1 MEVPDDL
8 RRTVIAWFGDDGR
21 RWCNAAPAVTE
32 RLIETWELRPGAVL
46 QGATHA
52 FVLACM
58 RTDGSPAV
66 LKLPFVDDENR
77 AEADALRLYG
87 GDGAVRLLDHDP
99 ACGALLLERL
109 VPGTPLLDLPD
120 RLQALDIACGLL
132 RRLRRPPPKAH
143 RFPLLRDLAAAW
155 ARDFATIGREPFGQ
169 AAARAREL
177 GAWSGEEVVVNR
189 DAHLGNMLSAGR
201 EPWLLI
207 DPKPVVG
214 DPAFDGAFL
223 LLRNLD
229 APMLDPVE
237 RIARS
242 LAVDADHLRGWALLR
257 AVDNIR
263 WATDIGDAAAAA
275 SYAAA
280 ARRLTATD

>member
-1 MEVPDDL
+1 M
-8 RRTVIAWFGDDGR
+8 
-21 RWCNAAPAVTE
+21 
-32 RLIETWELRPGAVL
+32 
-46 QGATHA
+46 
-52 FVLACM
+52 LACL
-58 RTDGSPAV
+58 RADGSPAV

-77 AEADALRLYG
+77 AESDALRLYD

-120 RLQALDIACGLL
+120 RTQALDTACGLL
-132 RRLRRPPPKAH
+132 RRLRRPPPKLH

-155 ARDFATIGREPFGQ
+155 AAEFARIGRGLFVQ
-169 AAARAREL
+169 AAAHAREL

-189 DAHLGNMLSAGR
+189 DAHLGNVLAAGR

-229 APMLDPVE
+229 APTPDVVE
-237 RIARS
+237 RIAHG
-242 LAVDADHLRGWALLR
+242 LAVDARRLHGWAFLR
-257 AVDNIR
+257 AVENIR
-263 WATDIGDAAAAA
+263 WATDVGDAAAMAG
-275 SYAAA
+275 YTAAA
-280 ARRLTATD
+280 QRLAAMR